1 MWENTQ
7 NTYKIGIPSPTHT
20 LLNFWLLFLLDQ
32 LLKSQYFHLV
42 VWRNM
47 RPLVLNFWLWLD
59 FLFVLA
65 CIKVISYF
73 LYTTYIQQYLD
84 TMYVCWRFTSTVS
97 VYTLWK
103 AHQQVW
109 VGEPLFELRLS
120 CPRLM
125 TAWDFVSLSLTHNHR
140 RFYISLLFLHQPSM
154 IPDDIVLTR
163 QVIASVC
170 CFYLVG
176 GWSKVLEWKE
186 VMLLSN

>member
-73 LYTTYIQQYLD
+73 LYTTVLGY
-84 TMYVCWRFTSTVS
+84 YVCLLAVYLYCIGLYVMKSSSTSLSRRTIIRAPIELPSANDGMRF
-97 VYTLWK
+97 
-103 AHQQVW
+103 
-109 VGEPLFELRLS
+109 RLS
-120 CPRLM
+120 LWPIAIVVSTSPSYSYINQAWYRM
-125 TAWDFVSLSLTHNHR
+125 T
-140 RFYISLLFLHQPSM
+140 
-154 IPDDIVLTR
+154 
-163 QVIASVC
+163 
-170 CFYLVG
+170 
-176 GWSKVLEWKE
+176 
-186 VMLLSN
+186 